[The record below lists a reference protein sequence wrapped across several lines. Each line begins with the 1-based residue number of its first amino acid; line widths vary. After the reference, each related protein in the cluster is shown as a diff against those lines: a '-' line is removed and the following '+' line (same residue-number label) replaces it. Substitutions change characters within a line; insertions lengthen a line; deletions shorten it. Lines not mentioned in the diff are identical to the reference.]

1 MGDIEA
7 VRAAELTLDT
17 TIDKM
22 NMKADEKKSD
32 SVNSSLFDSANSL
45 NNQNPQSDQTAN
57 QSNANQT
64 SV

>member
-22 NMKADEKKSD
+22 NMKDVVKSN
-32 SVNSSLFDSANSL
+32 VFDSATNL
-45 NNQNPQSDQTAN
+45 NPEK
-57 QSNANQT
+57 QT
-64 SV
+64 SVD

>member
-22 NMKADEKKSD
+22 NLKDDVKNE
-32 SVNSSLFDSANSL
+32 VFDSA
-45 NNQNPQSDQTAN
+45 
-57 QSNANQT
+57 SNLSQKPS
-64 SV
+64 SVNAESHQEEYSSVQ